1 MSYSSKQEIQRMV
14 KLALAPRYRE
24 QSISK
29 DQYTDINRD
38 VSRKM
43 YDLVGDASALMDH
56 ANRARWQG
64 VAEEEVRKAIE
75 GMRAGLQSPPKA

>member
-1 MSYSSKQEIQRMV
+1 MV

-43 YDLVGDASALMDH
+43 YDLVGDASSLMDYT
-56 ANRARWQG
+56 NRARWQS

-75 GMRAGLQSPPKA
+75 GLRVGSQSPPKS